1 MDSWY
6 FTLFFIFSLLVV
18 IKNLFSFILR
28 LLAID
33 PTEYV
38 LNEKEL
44 MFLGGC
50 ISYTITY
57 LIY

>member
-1 MDSWY
+1 MDTWY
-6 FTLFFIFSLLVV
+6 FTIFFIFSLLVV

-28 LLAID
+28 LVAVD

-38 LNEKEL
+38 LGEKEL
-44 MFLGGC
+44 IFLGAC
-50 ISYTITY
+50 ISYIITY